1 MQKTAGVFDLKLY
14 PKILKIIFS
23 IWLGIMFNSQI
34 FCQVEEVVPDSTLQ
48 AVLDS
53 KVGDTVIIIKKNNDF
68 LEAPIHYP
76 ARDSIIY
83 SYTDSKIKM
92 YGDAKVTFKDKEITA
107 DYIEMTMDKKELF
120 AKSLAD
126 STGQVNSRPK
136 FKDGEEEFEVTILRY
151 NFASGKAWVTDAQ
164 TKIEGQESSVL
175 HSHIT
180 KMDTAGN
187 LHIKDGKYTTC
198 DHPTDPHFYFAIT
211 KGIMT
216 SKKSVISG
224 PAYLVIEGI
233 PIYFLGLPFGF
244 FPKQEKKTSGIIMP
258 KFGEEKNRGL
268 YLRDFGYYFAGGE
281 KMDLTFKGDIYSKG
295 SWKASTTS
303 RYKKRYK
310 FNGSVGLTVANNI
323 YGEKDIDDNDPQR
336 DFSIRWSHS
345 QDSKAHPYRN
355 FSANVNFSSSKFNLN
370 NTYETQQKMNS
381 TKSSSITFSRKF
393 PNKLFNFTAKIGA
406 TQNSQTDK
414 VSMNLPSGTFTVNR
428 FYPFKRKSRIG
439 KQKWYEKID
448 MRYSSNFE
456 NRVNSTG
463 LDFQNM
469 TLVDSLENGFK
480 HSVPIQASFKLI
492 PHMTLT
498 PSLKYQGLLFFNY
511 SLKEWDEE
519 TQEVLISRFNQLRY
533 VQSLAPNINLNYSPR
548 IYGTYTFKGEGGAI
562 VRHVAKPSL
571 SFNYRPDIGYDDSR
585 YYDSVQMYA
594 NRDEQRY
601 SIFDEALYRLPSVSG
616 RSGNVNFRLGNNIEM
631 KVRDKADTTGQMKK
645 IKLIDDLSL
654 STSYNIFKDSLNL
667 APISLSARTR
677 LLSNFDIKLSGTL
690 DPYSIYMDTARS
702 YAHTISTFEL
712 KQSGKPARLT
722 NARASMSFSLPMK
735 KSQGGG
741 ARSQAQDI
749 PPDQGF
755 GSRGNMDYGDYWE
768 YDMPWSIRVSYS
780 FVYSKPYFE
789 SKITQSA
796 NFSGNFSLTPNWKI
810 DFSSGYDFVEGE
822 LTYTRL
828 TINRKLHCWNMS
840 LNLVPFGN
848 YKSYTFQ
855 INVVSN
861 MFKDV
866 KFRKERSWR
875 DNI

>member
-1 MQKTAGVFDLKLY
+1 MKLY
-14 PKILKIIFS
+14 PKILKIIFPLC
-23 IWLGIMFNSQI
+23 LGIMFSSQVL
-34 FCQVEEVVPDSTLQ
+34 CQVEVEVPDSTLQ
-48 AVLDS
+48 SVLNANA
-53 KVGDTVIIIKKNNDF
+53 GDTVVVKKNNDF
-68 LEAPIHYP
+68 LEAPVHYP

-83 SYTDSKIKM
+83 SYSDNKIKM
-92 YGDAKVTFKDKEITA
+92 YGDAKVTFQDKEITA
-107 DYIEMTMDKKELF
+107 EYIEMTMDKKELF
-120 AKSLAD
+120 ARGKED
-126 STGQVNSRPK
+126 SVGQLMGKPK
-136 FKDGEEEFEVTILRY
+136 FKDGEEEFEVKTLRY
-151 NFASGKAWVTDAQ
+151 NFGSGRAKVIDTQ
-164 TKIEGQESSVL
+164 TKIEGQEGAKL

-187 LHIKDGKYTTC
+187 LHIKDGKFTTC

-224 PAYLVIEGI
+224 PVYFVIEGI

-258 KFGEEKNRGL
+258 KFGEEKRRGF

-281 KMDLTFKGDIYSKG
+281 KMDLALRGDIYSKG
-295 SWKASTTS
+295 SWKVGATS

-310 FNGSVGLTVANNI
+310 YNGNVGLTVATNKF
-323 YGEKDIDDNDPQR
+323 GEKGIDYMDTTAIPR

-345 QDSKAHPYRN
+345 QDAKAHPYRT
-355 FSANVNFSSSKFNLN
+355 FSANVNFSSSKYNIN

-381 TKSSSITFSRKF
+381 TKSSSISFSRKF
-393 PNKLFNFTAKIGA
+393 PNNLFNFTAKVGA

-414 VSMNLPSGTFTVNR
+414 VSLNLPSGAFTVGR
-428 FYPFKRKSRIG
+428 FYPFKRKARVG
-439 KQKWYEKID
+439 KQKWYEMID

-456 NRVNSTG
+456 NRVNTTG

-469 TLVDSLENGFK
+469 SLLDSLENGFK
-480 HSVPIQASFKLI
+480 HEIPVQASFKLI
-492 PHMTLT
+492 PNMTLT

-511 SLKEWDEE
+511 ALKEWDEDSL
-519 TQEVLISRFNQLRY
+519 EVRINRHNQLRY
-533 VQSLAPNINLNYSPR
+533 VQSLAPNISLSYNPR
-548 IYGTYTFKGEGGAI
+548 LYGTYTMKGEGGAI

-571 SFNYRPDIGYDDSR
+571 SFSYRPDIGYDDSK
-585 YYDSVQMYA
+585 YYDSVQMYPD
-594 NRDEQRY
+594 RDEQRY

-616 RSGNVNFRLGNNIEM
+616 RSGNISFRLGNNLEM
-631 KVRDKADTTGQMKK
+631 KVKDKADTTGQMKK
-645 IKLIDDLSL
+645 VKLIDDLSL

-677 LLSNFDIKLSGTL
+677 IMSNFDIKLSGTL
-690 DPYSIYMDTARS
+690 DPYSIYEDNSRTTP
-702 YAHTISTFEL
+702 YYHTINTFEL
-712 KQSGKPARLT
+712 TKSGKPARLT
-722 NARASMSFSLPMK
+722 RASASMGFSLPMK
-735 KSQGGG
+735 KKPGGGG
-741 ARSQAQDI
+741 AKNQGRDEQL
-749 PPDQGF
+749 DQSFAPLGDP
-755 GSRGNMDYGDYWE
+755 GYGDYGDYWE
-768 YDMPWSIRVSYS
+768 YDMPWSLRVNYS
-780 FVYSKPYFE
+780 FRYTKAYEE
-789 SKITQSA
+789 SKVTQSV
-796 NFSGNFSLTPNWKI
+796 NFTGNFSLTPNWKI
-810 DFSSGYDFVEGE
+810 DFSSGYDFVLGE

-840 LNLVPFGN
+840 LNLVPFGT

-866 KFRKERSWR
+866 KYRKERSWY